1 MFILGTIFIGAN
13 TKVNELS
20 FIDNRNFPGGPNA
33 YLAAFYNSTPN
44 LLGNTMFVIANWLA
58 DGLLVRLL
66 CVCWTL
72 DINHPRDVPVSPH
85 LQFPILDRA
94 PAWPRIPR
102 VHRFVLLAVFHPK

>member
-66 CVCWTL
+66 CVCWTW
-72 DINHPRDVPVSPH
+72 
-85 LQFPILDRA
+85 ILTILEMYRCLLIYNFRY
-94 PAWPRIPR
+94 WI
-102 VHRFVLLAVFHPK
+102 VLLPGPVYLASIGASS

>member
-44 LLGNTMFVIANWLA
+44 LIGNTMFILADWLA
-58 DGLLVRLL
+58 DGLLVRLVTL
-66 CVCWTL
+66 LLDL
-72 DINHPRDVPVSPH
+72 DINHPRGVPVSPH
-85 LQFPILDRA
+85 LQLPILDRDFA
-94 PAWPRIPR
+94 CPFIPR
-102 VHRFVLLAVFHPK
+102 VYRYVLLAVFHSK